1 MFEKMALESVGAPG
15 TTAALALLNDQGK
28 KSGEVQAR
36 PDQVTPGDRRRDVT
50 DVAKNNDTAR

>member
-1 MFEKMALESVGAPG
+1 MALESVGAPG
-15 TTAALALLNDQGK
+15 TTAALALLNDQGGK

-36 PDQVTPGDRRRDVT
+36 PDQVTPPGDRRRDVT